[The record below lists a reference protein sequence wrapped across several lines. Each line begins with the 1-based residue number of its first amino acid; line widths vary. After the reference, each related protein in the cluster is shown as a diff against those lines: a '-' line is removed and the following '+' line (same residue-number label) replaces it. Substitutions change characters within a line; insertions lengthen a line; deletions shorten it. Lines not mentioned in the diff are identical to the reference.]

1 MPAQKSPKTKRQ
13 VTNQRGSSRQ
23 QHSST
28 NQLRI
33 IGGQWR
39 SRKLS
44 FPDVEG
50 LRPTSDRIR
59 ETVFNWLAPYISS
72 AHCLDLFAGSGA
84 MGLEALSRG
93 AISCQ
98 FNELDTQAAQ
108 ALKHNIS
115 LLEAQNAKVNQ
126 TNTLDWLSQNQDQNY
141 SQDKTYNLV
150 FLDPPFAGD
159 LLADCF
165 SKLATSRLLAPDALI
180 YWEADKHQTTPA
192 LPEGWISLKHKQT
205 GQVQFGLIQAQC

>member
-1 MPAQKSPKTKRQ
+1 MPARKSPNLK
-13 VTNQRGSSRQ
+13 SS
-23 QHSST
+23 

-44 FPDVEG
+44 FPDVDG

-59 ETVFNWLAPYISS
+59 ETAFNWLAPYITS

-98 FNELDTQAAQ
+98 FNELDNSAAN
-108 ALKHNIS
+108 ALMSNIA
-115 LLEAQNAKVNQ
+115 LLKAQNAIVSQ
-126 TNTLDWLSQNQDQNY
+126 TNSINWLSQTQTQ
-141 SQDKTYNLV
+141 KYNLV
-150 FLDPPFAGD
+150 FLDPPFAGN
-159 LLADCF
+159 LLDDCF
-165 SKLATSRLLAPDALI
+165 KKLSASHLLTPNALI
-180 YWEADKHQTTPA
+180 YWEADKKQALPP
-192 LPEGWISLKHKQT
+192 LPEGWQSLRHKQT
-205 GQVQFGLIQAQC
+205 GQVQFGLIEVTN

>member
-1 MPAQKSPKTKRQ
+1 MPAPKSSKTKRHSKNVSQ
-13 VTNQRGSSRQ
+13 INKHSGS
-23 QHSST
+23 

-44 FPDVEG
+44 FPDVNG

-59 ETVFNWLAPYISS
+59 ETAFNWLAPYISS

-98 FNELDTQAAQ
+98 LNELDSSAAN
-108 ALKHNIS
+108 ALLRNIK
-115 LLEAQNAKVNQ
+115 LLNAENASVSQ
-126 TNTLDWLSQNQDQNY
+126 TNTLDWLSQEHTKQ
-141 SQDKTYNLV
+141 YNLV
-150 FLDPPFAGD
+150 FLDPPFAD
-159 LLADCF
+159 NLLEDCF
-165 SKLATSRLLAPDALI
+165 EKLANSNLLSPNAYI
-180 YWEADKHQTTPA
+180 YWEADKNQNLPL
-192 LPEGWISLKHKQT
+192 LPEGWTSLKHKQT
-205 GQVQFGLIQAQC
+205 GQVQFGLIQVNNIK